1 MIHLQRKLLKLH
13 SFFRIFQLVGGEFD
27 LEMNFVIVESRNIV
41 HMLEL
46 LDSCSPSLQAEI
58 WSVFTATLKKSVR
71 NLQACV
77 EVGLMEHLLKR
88 LPEAAPLV
96 VDLLVELM
104 GILASYSITVKE
116 LKLLFS
122 AMKAIGGKWV
132 RNLTFLKDR
141 FYQQIILQPSHSKK
155 LMNVLKQMPM
165 RSGPDVFFSFPGI
178 KGSAIVLPPL
188 SKWPYEAGFTFT
200 TWFRLDPLNAVNIER
215 EKPYLYW

>member
-1 MIHLQRKLLKLH
+1 
-13 SFFRIFQLVGGEFD
+13 
-27 LEMNFVIVESRNIV
+27 MNFVIVESKNIV

-46 LDSCSPSLQAEI
+46 LDSCPPSLQAEI

-77 EVGLMEHLLKR
+77 EVGLMEHLLRR

-132 RNLTFLKDR
+132 RLPKNIRAKR
-141 FYQQIILQPSHSKK
+141 EYFYPNFHVKIGGKFKKIHDFYSLFLQPSHSKK

>member
-1 MIHLQRKLLKLH
+1 
-13 SFFRIFQLVGGEFD
+13 
-27 LEMNFVIVESRNIV
+27 MNFVIVESKNIV

-46 LDSCSPSLQAEI
+46 LDSCPPSLQAEI

-77 EVGLMEHLLKR
+77 EVGLMEHLLRR

-132 RNLTFLKDR
+132 RLPKNIRAKREYFYYNFHVKIGGKTGKTQKNSRFLLL
-141 FYQQIILQPSHSKK
+141 FLQPSHSKK

>member
-1 MIHLQRKLLKLH
+1 
-13 SFFRIFQLVGGEFD
+13 
-27 LEMNFVIVESRNIV
+27 MNFVIVESKNIV

-46 LDSCSPSLQAEI
+46 LDSCPPSLQAEI

-77 EVGLMEHLLKR
+77 EVGLMEHLLRR

-132 RNLTFLKDR
+132 RLPKNIRAKREYFYSNFHVKIGGKIHDSRFLLL
-141 FYQQIILQPSHSKK
+141 FLQPSHSKK

>member
-1 MIHLQRKLLKLH
+1 MISISPYFFPKEKKGGKKNRDFQFL
-13 SFFRIFQLVGGEFD
+13 SFFQLVGGEFD
-27 LEMNFVIVESRNIV
+27 LEMNFVIVESKNIV

-46 LDSCSPSLQAEI
+46 LDSCPPSLQAEI

-77 EVGLMEHLLKR
+77 EVGLMEHLLRR
-88 LPEAAPLV
+88 LSDAAPLV

-132 RNLTFLKDR
+132 R
-141 FYQQIILQPSHSKK
+141 
-155 LMNVLKQMPM
+155 
-165 RSGPDVFFSFPGI
+165 
-178 KGSAIVLPPL
+178 
-188 SKWPYEAGFTFT
+188 
-200 TWFRLDPLNAVNIER
+200 
-215 EKPYLYW
+215 

>member
-1 MIHLQRKLLKLH
+1 
-13 SFFRIFQLVGGEFD
+13 
-27 LEMNFVIVESRNIV
+27 MNFVIVESKNIV

-46 LDSCSPSLQAEI
+46 LDSCPPSLQAEI

-77 EVGLMEHLLKR
+77 EVGLMEHLLRR

-132 RNLTFLKDR
+132 RLPKNIRAKREYFYYNFHVKIGGKIHDSRFLLL
-141 FYQQIILQPSHSKK
+141 FLQPSHSKK

>member
-1 MIHLQRKLLKLH
+1 
-13 SFFRIFQLVGGEFD
+13 
-27 LEMNFVIVESRNIV
+27 MNFVIVESKNIV

-46 LDSCSPSLQAEI
+46 LDSCPPSLQAEI

-77 EVGLMEHLLKR
+77 EVGLMEHLLRR

-132 RNLTFLKDR
+132 RLPKNIRAKREYFYYNFHVKIGGKNLRFLLL
-141 FYQQIILQPSHSKK
+141 FLQPSHSKK

>member
-1 MIHLQRKLLKLH
+1 
-13 SFFRIFQLVGGEFD
+13 
-27 LEMNFVIVESRNIV
+27 MNFVIVESKNIV

-46 LDSCSPSLQAEI
+46 LDSCPPSLQAEI

-77 EVGLMEHLLKR
+77 EVGLMEHLLRR

-132 RNLTFLKDR
+132 RLPKNIRAKREYFYYNFHVKIQKNSRFLLL
-141 FYQQIILQPSHSKK
+141 FLQPSHSKK

>member
-1 MIHLQRKLLKLH
+1 
-13 SFFRIFQLVGGEFD
+13 
-27 LEMNFVIVESRNIV
+27 MNFVIVESKNIV

-46 LDSCSPSLQAEI
+46 LDSCPPSLQAEI

-77 EVGLMEHLLKR
+77 EVGLMEHLLRR

-132 RNLTFLKDR
+132 RLPKNIRAKREYFYYNFHVKIGGKTQKNSRFLL
-141 FYQQIILQPSHSKK
+141 FFLQPSHSKK

>member
-1 MIHLQRKLLKLH
+1 MISISPYFFPKEKKGGKNCDFQFL
-13 SFFRIFQLVGGEFD
+13 SFFQLVGGEFD
-27 LEMNFVIVESRNIV
+27 LEMNFVIVESKNIV

-46 LDSCSPSLQAEI
+46 LDSCPPSLQAEI

-77 EVGLMEHLLKR
+77 EVGLMEHLLRR
-88 LPEAAPLV
+88 LPDAAPLV

-132 RNLTFLKDR
+132 R
-141 FYQQIILQPSHSKK
+141 
-155 LMNVLKQMPM
+155 
-165 RSGPDVFFSFPGI
+165 
-178 KGSAIVLPPL
+178 
-188 SKWPYEAGFTFT
+188 
-200 TWFRLDPLNAVNIER
+200 
-215 EKPYLYW
+215 

>member
-1 MIHLQRKLLKLH
+1 
-13 SFFRIFQLVGGEFD
+13 
-27 LEMNFVIVESRNIV
+27 MNFVIVESKNIV

-46 LDSCSPSLQAEI
+46 LDSCPPSLQAEI

-77 EVGLMEHLLKR
+77 EVGLMEHLLRR

-132 RNLTFLKDR
+132 RLPKNIRAKLYYNLKFGEKLKKIHD
-141 FYQQIILQPSHSKK
+141 FYFCFYSLVTRKS
-155 LMNVLKQMPM
+155 
-165 RSGPDVFFSFPGI
+165 
-178 KGSAIVLPPL
+178 
-188 SKWPYEAGFTFT
+188 
-200 TWFRLDPLNAVNIER
+200 
-215 EKPYLYW
+215 

>member
-1 MIHLQRKLLKLH
+1 
-13 SFFRIFQLVGGEFD
+13 
-27 LEMNFVIVESRNIV
+27 
-41 HMLEL
+41 MLEL

-132 RNLTFLKDR
+132 RNLTFLLKDR
-141 FYQQIILQPSHSKK
+141 FFKYYFTAESLQKVDECTETNAHAIRTGRFLQFSGYQRLGHCPSAP
-155 LMNVLKQMPM
+155 VQMAI
-165 RSGPDVFFSFPGI
+165 RGRIHIHHLVSSGSTQCCQ
-178 KGSAIVLPPL
+178 
-188 SKWPYEAGFTFT
+188 Y
-200 TWFRLDPLNAVNIER
+200 
-215 EKPYLYW
+215 

>member
-1 MIHLQRKLLKLH
+1 
-13 SFFRIFQLVGGEFD
+13 
-27 LEMNFVIVESRNIV
+27 MNFVIVESKNIV

-46 LDSCSPSLQAEI
+46 LDSCPPSLQAEI

-77 EVGLMEHLLKR
+77 EVGLMEHLLRR

-132 RNLTFLKDR
+132 RLPKNIRAKREYFYLFEFSRKNWGKNSWFLL
-141 FYQQIILQPSHSKK
+141 FFFQPSHSKK

>member
-1 MIHLQRKLLKLH
+1 MTEFAGGTLLWYLFPPTFFLRKRKVEKKSWFSI
-13 SFFRIFQLVGGEFD
+13 SFFFFQLVGGEFD
-27 LEMNFVIVESRNIV
+27 LEMNFVIVESKNIV

-46 LDSCSPSLQAEI
+46 LDSCPPSLQAEI

-77 EVGLMEHLLKR
+77 EVGLMEHLLRR

-132 RNLTFLKDR
+132 RLL
-141 FYQQIILQPSHSKK
+141 II
-155 LMNVLKQMPM
+155 
-165 RSGPDVFFSFPGI
+165 SF
-178 KGSAIVLPPL
+178 
-188 SKWPYEAGFTFT
+188 T
-200 TWFRLDPLNAVNIER
+200 
-215 EKPYLYW
+215 